1 MAAFSSRLVPLSL
14 PLNFLHRSIFQ
25 VSPSFC
31 LSSLSLSLSPFSLVS
46 LSPLSPISLSHFS
59 PTSPPESFLS
69 PLSLLSLS
77 PLYPTP
83 NGVGNQFST
92 EALRW
97 RRGRRV
103 GTSDQR
109 RRRRSFVIM
118 IYLFST
124 FTRNSSP

>member
-1 MAAFSSRLVPLSL
+1 MAAFSSRLVPPSLS
-14 PLNFLHRSIFQ
+14 NFLSRSIFQ
-25 VSPSFC
+25 VSPS
-31 LSSLSLSLSPFSLVS
+31 LSLSL
-46 LSPLSPISLSHFS
+46 SLSHFS
-59 PTSPPESFLS
+59 PTSPSESFLS
-69 PLSLLSLS
+69 SFSLSSLSLSPFSLLSLS

-83 NGVGNQFST
+83 NGVGNQFSD

-109 RRRRSFVIM
+109 RRKRSFVIIIM

-124 FTRNSSP
+124 FMRNSSP